1 MSGNLEFLLSPEE
14 KSFLKAARKHLS
26 TPTMGGDGMFKS
38 VLENQAST
46 FPTIDYSY
54 KSSPSVLH
62 DIISLV
68 SCHLQEFSSKRPVRV

>member
-14 KSFLKAARKHLS
+14 KSFLKAARKQLFAPAMS
-26 TPTMGGDGMFKS
+26 GDGLFKS
-38 VLENQAST
+38 VLETEYST

-68 SCHLQEFSSKRPVRV
+68 SCHLREFAGQRA